1 MPTNTLTEPSY
12 TRCINHCNASLPSCQ
27 FETMIIGPPIPP
39 HKCPHKW
46 HMQYTILW
54 ISCSQ
59 SQCLETHDLWLLST
73 YNKKRKINNEYNH
86 QWPMVFMRHLQPCMA
101 SWDCCSSL
109 GCSQQHLLNPTVFI
123 LITRTHMVRY
133 TDMSWATLQL
143 IGCCPAVTCMQHIHL
158 ATRFRTTGHYILS
171 SARLHTSIK
180 LLLCV
185 LCLWHLGFAYC
196 IRLLDMF
203 VWLNA
208 TS

>member
-1 MPTNTLTEPSY
+1 
-12 TRCINHCNASLPSCQ
+12 
-27 FETMIIGPPIPP
+27 
-39 HKCPHKW
+39 
-46 HMQYTILW
+46 
-54 ISCSQ
+54 
-59 SQCLETHDLWLLST
+59 
-73 YNKKRKINNEYNH
+73 
-86 QWPMVFMRHLQPCMA
+86 MVFMRHLQPCMA

-123 LITRTHMVRY
+123 LITHIHTVRY

-208 TS
+208 TLYSCLHWEVATLMDLVNGFHAHHIKWPCQEPHDLWLLKQHNKTL